1 MVKKVFKY
9 FIGNENDSEKLI
21 PLCIM
26 LPKRS
31 AYGRDFDET
40 NYTSLLVKDEKLSE
54 KNNNI
59 FDKVSEII
67 KSPKIVFWCFLLK

>member
-9 FIGNENDSEKLI
+9 FIRNENDSEKLI

-26 LPKRS
+26 LPKSS
-31 AYGRDFDET
+31 AYRGDFDET

-59 FDKVSEII
+59 FGQVSEII

>member
-9 FIGNENDSEKLI
+9 FIRNENDSEKLI

-26 LPKRS
+26 LPKSS
-31 AYGRDFDET
+31 AYRGDFDET

-54 KNNNI
+54 K
-59 FDKVSEII
+59 KQ
-67 KSPKIVFWCFLLK
+67 